1 MNVANLDGNKE
12 KHHLLAYDMPVGRQ
26 LIQK

>member
-12 KHHLLAYDMPVGRQ
+12 KHRLLALGMPVGRQ